1 MYLERYKDY
10 YNLVVYDETTPSAA
24 SIPADAQVWD
34 DKAKIISFLGYQD
47 YCRAFWWRT
56 PRILE
61 MAHTQANL
69 VMGASNWDDAIT
81 KIIDACTSIKRNG
94 KPLGVIQ
101 FWGHGMPGVPMM
113 GEHRLSYP
121 AFKDNSSSLYAR
133 LCQMR
138 DLISPATYLWFRC
151 SSFFSGEMGRNAV
164 EHFTNFFRC
173 KLVGHTH
180 KIGFIQSGCYVVDI
194 KDKPRW
200 PVTDAA
206 QSFFYE
212 PNTILATNFFPCV
225 E

>member
-1 MYLERYKDY
+1 
-10 YNLVVYDETTPSAA
+10 
-24 SIPADAQVWD
+24 
-34 DKAKIISFLGYQD
+34 
-47 YCRAFWWRT
+47 
-56 PRILE
+56 
-61 MAHTQANL
+61 
-69 VMGASNWDDAIT
+69 
-81 KIIDACTSIKRNG
+81 
-94 KPLGVIQ
+94 
-101 FWGHGMPGVPMM
+101 MPGVPMM

-200 PVTDAA
+200 PVTEAA

-225 E
+225 EWGYQPDFQDSGPLSFLKLKTSGKKSKIYCKLNKLYSFWKSDVFAWRMMLFGKPILSDHR